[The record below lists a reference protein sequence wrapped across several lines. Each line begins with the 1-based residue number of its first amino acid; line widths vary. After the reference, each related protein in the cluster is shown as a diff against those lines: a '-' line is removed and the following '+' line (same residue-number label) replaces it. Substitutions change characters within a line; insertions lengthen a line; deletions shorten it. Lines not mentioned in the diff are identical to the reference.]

1 MESQIWNTLLAEE
14 VDKAVDKA
22 VTEAVTEAVGK
33 TIDEKETEFAQKI
46 AFIEEQ
52 RRAEVEAYKAQ
63 LAAYK
68 AQLEAEEQRSEVE
81 AYKAKEEEHRAE
93 MEVYKAQLEA
103 YKAKEAG
110 QAATL
115 HINDLHQAL
124 ENALV
129 TRFPQATIKL
139 MRDVRQVTRPSQI
152 NDLLVALVAVQDM
165 AAFAHKVQEI
175 LHADK
180 N

>member
-22 VTEAVTEAVGK
+22 VDKIVE
-33 TIDEKETEFAQKI
+33 EKETEFAQKI
-46 AFIEEQ
+46 ASLEEE
-52 RRAEVEAYKAQ
+52 RRAEVE
-63 LAAYK
+63 
-68 AQLEAEEQRSEVE
+68 S
-81 AYKAKEEEHRAE
+81 YKAKEEEHQAE
-93 MEVYKAQLEA
+93 IASIEEKRQAEVESYKAQLEA